1 LNEIRGDNHSDQ
13 SLEGLASL
21 LPTQVFMENDRL
33 RYRISSLL
41 RPMLERRFD
50 GLDRARRKAIA
61 TTAFNRSVA
70 LGRTLDALNFA
81 LVSGT
86 AQKAVALLED
96 IGPLRL
102 MMMYGVDPVQ
112 DILRRVP
119 LPLLATAF
127 RSRLAMPISY
137 AKRGCL
143 VEARRMVKAAVADI
157 AASELSGSAKQRAM
171 RDAMF
176 ARIQIAACSESS
188 WVQDLDQAVQTELA
202 EDSAFA
208 AWNRACMGIIS
219 HQMGRLSE
227 AEDHFFQSEM
237 ACRQIGA
244 AYQLDHLRLHRA
256 HVDLARGHLRSA
268 IRTLRDVSAHARI
281 AYPADLGF
289 QAVAEIARIEASLL
303 TSRSSVPLDAL
314 SAAFVKLRQGDGWY
328 EPFASGLLSIARC
341 LFKERGIDGVLDG
354 LKTIEGDLHRA
365 GIMHVNDAITALR
378 AYYLALTGRTHLSES
393 LLGATKGVT
402 DTQPRATRFWRERL
416 LTGIAA
422 ALNESAHGH
431 HAQAQAIADAILAD
445 SQQDGRMVAVA
456 EAHLVRA
463 FVLARCP
470 TGQTQALAPLVA
482 GLNLIGM
489 HAIPGLLHEWRELVK
504 DHAEALRGLLD
515 PAAHVLLERIE
526 REWGGRVQ
534 KDLLSDREVSVLRGV
549 AAGLTNKHISREC
562 GLSVNTIKFHLKQ
575 CFRKL
580 DVQTREGAVETAR
593 QAGLF

>member
-1 LNEIRGDNHSDQ
+1 MVKNSTDVLFS
-13 SLEGLASL
+13 
-21 LPTQVFMENDRL
+21 
-33 RYRISSLL
+33 
-41 RPMLERRFD
+41 
-50 GLDRARRKAIA
+50 
-61 TTAFNRSVA
+61 SVA
-70 LGRTLDALNFA
+70 K
-81 LVSGT
+81 SG
-86 AQKAVALLED
+86 
-96 IGPLRL
+96 LR
-102 MMMYGVDPVQ
+102 
-112 DILRRVP
+112 I
-119 LPLLATAF
+119 
-127 RSRLAMPISY
+127 
-137 AKRGCL
+137 
-143 VEARRMVKAAVADI
+143 
-157 AASELSGSAKQRAM
+157 GSAKSIEHLVPWVIAVIAISFLYFGRAVLVPITLAILLSFLLAPIVSVLRKLKM
-171 RDAMF
+171 GRHLSVIVAILL
-176 ARIQIAACSESS
+176 ALGTITITS
-188 WVQDLDQAVQTELA
+188 AV
-202 EDSAFA
+202 
-208 AWNRACMGIIS
+208 IIS
-219 HQMGRLSE
+219 QAGRLTKDAPAY
-227 AEDHFFQSEM
+227 AE
-237 ACRQIGA
+237 G
-244 AYQLDHLRLHRA
+244 
-256 HVDLARGHLRSA
+256 
-268 IRTLRDVSAHARI
+268 I
-281 AYPADLGF
+281 A
-289 QAVAEIARIEASLL
+289 
-303 TSRSSVPLDAL
+303 
-314 SAAFVKLRQGDGWY
+314 
-328 EPFASGLLSIARC
+328 
-341 LFKERGIDGVLDG
+341 
-354 LKTIEGDLHRA
+354 
-365 GIMHVNDAITALR
+365 MHVNDAITALR

-416 LTGIAA
+416 LIGIAA